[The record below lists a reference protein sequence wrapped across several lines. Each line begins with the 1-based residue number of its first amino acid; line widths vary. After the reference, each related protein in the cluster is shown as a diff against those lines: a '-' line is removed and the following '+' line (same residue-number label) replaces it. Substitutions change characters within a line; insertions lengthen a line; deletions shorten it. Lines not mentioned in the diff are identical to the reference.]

1 MNSQQTIGAL
11 VLGLS
16 LLVLAACEPRD
27 APKSGAKPGE
37 EHVTVRGRLTRVAAI
52 GAETTGWA
60 IQLDAPLTVEGNEL
74 RRIEIYGDEKRWS
87 HLAEKKVEAT
97 GKISFREGIER
108 GRYPVLEVQTIQ
120 EAQPR

>member
-1 MNSQQTIGAL
+1 MNSQHAIGAS
-11 VLGLS
+11 VLAFAIL
-16 LLVLAACEPRD
+16 LAACESRD
-27 APKSGAKPGE
+27 APKSVQKPGDE
-37 EHVTVRGRLTRVAAI
+37 RVTVRGRLTRVAAI

-60 IQLDAPLTVEGNEL
+60 IQLDAPLTVEGNDL
-74 RRIEIYGDEKRWS
+74 RRIEIYGNEKRWS
-87 HLAEKKVEAT
+87 QLAERSVEAT